1 MTMDFTT
8 QMCSVTDKG
17 SVGEVRG
24 QRGFGG
30 VEGCGKKQRNKWRKF
45 LL

>member
-1 MTMDFTT
+1 MAMDFTT
-8 QMCSVTDKG
+8 QMCSAADKG

-24 QRGFGG
+24 QGG
-30 VEGCGKKQRNKWRKF
+30 IGGAEGWGKKQRNKWRTF